1 MTSTSSRYGR
11 CLKLGERCCYLFHF
25 DPILLSTMTAW
36 DVSDVVEL
44 LKTFGL
50 SREVL
55 IFVFRHNI
63 DGATMDESVELLVK
77 DFQLDDE
84 DLEHQIIDKWKD
96 ISSKA
101 LSPAH
106 VLRAGS
112 AQVDAPNKVTS
123 AAPQSTKPVDDNSAE
138 SVDPPPLVFTHLR
151 TSAWSRSGKFS
162 TTAEKETN
170 ITVDDDKIE
179 KLDEDTEPTPPPA
192 VFTHLRTSAWS
203 RSVKFAP
210 SEPEP
215 ELTPNNITVPKDKPV
230 LERGSFEDNRTNK
243 PKESNEVTKPPEV
256 ADAVTPALD
265 PFHFVNQVLSGL
277 DDLPDVTTP
286 IAEPATTPAETVPS
300 TVEQEDT
307 QPPIFPQEITADA
320 SNKVEVQV
328 SVQREEDVEKAEA
341 GPEPN
346 NEEKVA
352 TNDFEEEDYPE
363 EITSEVN
370 KV

>member
-1 MTSTSSRYGR
+1 
-11 CLKLGERCCYLFHF
+11 
-25 DPILLSTMTAW
+25 MTAW

-84 DLEHQIIDKWKD
+84 DLENQIIDKWKD

-101 LSPAH
+101 LSPAQ

-112 AQVDAPNKVTS
+112 AQVEAPNNVTS
-123 AAPQSTKPVDDNSAE
+123 AAPQSTQPVDEKEENSADK
-138 SVDPPPLVFTHLR
+138 VDPPPPVFTHLR

-162 TTAEKETN
+162 ATAEKETT

-179 KLDEDTEPTPPPA
+179 KSDGDIEPTPPPA
-192 VFTHLRTSAWS
+192 VFTHLRSSAWS

-210 SEPEP
+210 SEAEP
-215 ELTPNNITVPKDKPV
+215 ELVTSNITVPKDEPSLK
-230 LERGSFEDNRTNK
+230 DNMPIQ
-243 PKESNEVTKPPEV
+243 PKESNEVTIPAEV
-256 ADAVTPALD
+256 AIVVTPPLD

-286 IAEPATTPAETVPS
+286 IAEPATPSAETVPS
-300 TVEQEDT
+300 AVDQEDA
-307 QPPIFPQEITADA
+307 QPPILPPEIAAVTV
-320 SNKVEVQV
+320 NKVEIQIAVE
-328 SVQREEDVEKAEA
+328 REKGDQKAEQD
-341 GPEPN
+341 
-346 NEEKVA
+346 NEENVA
-352 TNDFEEEDYPE
+352 TNDFEEEYYPE
-363 EITSEVN
+363 ENTSEVN